1 MTKLNREVTKLKSLK
16 IEYCNLKGATI
27 CAIIRYI
34 LEHYIL
40 LVINERENLLC
51 QLITINYGRF

>member
-16 IEYCNLKGATI
+16 IEYCNLKCTTI
-27 CAIIRYI
+27 CAIIRSI

-40 LVINERENLLC
+40 LIIYGREN
-51 QLITINYGRF
+51 

>member
-16 IEYCNLKGATI
+16 IEYCNLKCTTI
-27 CAIIRYI
+27 CAIIRSI

-40 LVINERENLLC
+40 LIIYGRENLSC